1 MKFQYN
7 VRDPLGNQHQGTIE
21 AAHADDAQQL
31 LRRDGFYVLSLEE
44 GGEGEGFGLFARG
57 VSKIEIIYATNQLA
71 IMVDTGITLSTALQ
85 SIVEQCD
92 NPTFC
97 AILTDIKRRVEG
109 GEDFSSCLE
118 KYPKHFD
125 HTYVSLVRA
134 SEATG
139 TLGAMLERIATYL
152 RKELETRSK
161 VRSAMAYPGIMALLA
176 VSVTTFLLVYILPK
190 FSPLFTKKGIKL
202 PGLTVVMM
210 TVSDC
215 LIHYWYLWLVGLV
228 AGIAGLIYAKQT
240 EPGRRTIDWIKI
252 NVPLFGSMF
261 RKVTISRSV
270 RTLGT
275 MIGSGVSV
283 LDAIRMSGDV
293 SGNYYYEKLWY
304 HVLDRVTSGNE
315 IHVALSESN
324 LFPPMLIQ
332 MIRAGEETGKL
343 DVVLERVSNYYDTE
357 VEQAIKTSTS
367 MIEPIMICVMGVIV
381 GGIALGLLLPIFSLG
396 RAAH

>member
-1 MKFQYN
+1 MKFQYS
-7 VRDPLGNQHQGTIE
+7 VRDPLGNQHQGTLE
-21 AAHADDAQQL
+21 ATSPEDAQQQ
-31 LRRDGFYVLSLEE
+31 LRQDGFYVLNLEE
-44 GGEGEGFGLFARG
+44 SAGDGFNLFARG
-57 VSKIEIIYATNQLA
+57 VAKIEIIYATNQLA
-71 IMVDTGITLSTALQ
+71 IMVETGITLSTALQ
-85 SIVEQCD
+85 SIVEQSD
-92 NPTFC
+92 NPTFRT
-97 AILTDIKRRVEG
+97 ILADIKKRVEG

-118 KYPKHFD
+118 KYPKYFD

-139 TLGAMLERIATYL
+139 TLGQMLERIATYL

-161 VRSAMAYPGIMALLA
+161 VRSAMAYPGVMALVA
-176 VSVTTFLLVYILPK
+176 VGVTTFLLVYILPK

-202 PGLTVVMM
+202 PGITVVMM
-210 TVSDC
+210 AVSDC
-215 LIHYWYLWLVGLV
+215 MIHYWYLWILGVG
-228 AGIAGLIYAKQT
+228 ALIGGFTYAKRT
-240 EPGRRTIDWIKI
+240 EPGRRTIDWLKI
-252 NVPLFGSMF
+252 NLPMFGTMF

-275 MIGSGVSV
+275 MISSGVSV

-304 HVLDRVTSGNE
+304 HVLDRVTCGSE
-315 IHVALSESN
+315 IHVALSEST

-357 VEQAIKTSTS
+357 VEQSIKTSTS
-367 MIEPIMICVMGVIV
+367 MIEPLMICVMGVIV
-381 GGIALGLLLPIFSLG
+381 GGIAMGLLLPIFSLG